1 MGKSTCF
8 LNLHLLQQESVTV
21 LDLQKQ
27 LVNFKFIGN
36 SSHFIQ
42 KLGKK
47 DFTVMHL
54 FKCLKCVLHSD
65 VKNVVESY
73 LTIKKSLTKQW
84 ICGMNVLLKGLKDI
98 Y

>member
-1 MGKSTCF
+1 
-8 LNLHLLQQESVTV
+8 
-21 LDLQKQ
+21 
-27 LVNFKFIGN
+27 
-36 SSHFIQ
+36 
-42 KLGKK
+42 
-47 DFTVMHL
+47 MHL

-98 Y
+98 YWSSKRICQNQFWKMKILYALFYGTLIKLLVTVIPDR